1 MLGRT
6 KCVTLVGLS
15 GQVVDVEAD
24 AASGLPAFTIVGLP
38 DAALGEARDRV
49 RAAISNSGLPF
60 TLRRLTVNLQPANLP
75 KTGTTFDLAIAVAVL
90 ASSDLVPD
98 RAVRP
103 VVHIGELGLDGR
115 VRPVRG
121 VLPAVLA
128 ASRAGVGEVVVARA
142 NEAEARL
149 VDGIRVR
156 AVGSLA
162 ELVGIYR
169 GEPVPEVLLADL
181 HDLDELD
188 EHCGPTDPGNPTVA
202 GGGRGALG
210 AEPDLAD
217 VAGQEEARRAV
228 EVAAAGG
235 HHLLMVGP
243 PGAGK
248 TMLAARLPGLLPDL
262 DRELAV
268 EVTAVHSLVGLV
280 PDHGGLIS
288 RPPFVDPHHT
298 ASVAAIVGGGSGLPR
313 PGAISLAHGGVL
325 FLDEAPEWSRAT
337 LDALRQPLEDG
348 TLTIH
353 RSKATARYPAR
364 FQLVLAANP
373 CPCGRASGHGRDCTC
388 TPMAQ
393 RRYLRRLSGP
403 LLDRVDLQITVRPV
417 TRSAISRVGSGES
430 SAVVAAR
437 VADARAA
444 QRERLGATGWR
455 CNAEVPGGDLTAGV
469 LRLGGSTTQDLD
481 RAMERGTL
489 TVRGYHRVLRVA
501 WTLADLCGLPVP
513 GRDEVALAVE
523 LRHHGPVAA

>member
-6 KCVTLVGLS
+6 KCVALVGLA
-15 GQVVDVEAD
+15 GQVIDVEAD

-49 RAAISNSGLPF
+49 RAAINNSGLPF

-90 ASSDLVPD
+90 TSSDLLPE
-98 RAVRP
+98 RKVRH

-128 ASRAGVGEVVVARA
+128 ASRAGLREVVVARA
-142 NEAEARL
+142 NANEARL
-149 VDGIRVR
+149 VEGVDVR
-156 AVGSLA
+156 PVGSLA
-162 ELVGIYR
+162 ELVGFYR
-169 GEPVPEVLLADL
+169 GEPVPELLLADL
-181 HDLDELD
+181 EDLDDLD
-188 EHCGPTDPGNPTVA
+188 VSAGTDNPCVTTSSAA
-202 GGGRGALG
+202 GVTLRPVL
-210 AEPDLAD
+210 DLAD

-235 HHLLMVGP
+235 HHLFMVGP

-262 DRELAV
+262 EREVAV
-268 EVTAVHSLVGLV
+268 EVTAVHSLVGLL
-280 PDHGGLIS
+280 PDGGLIA
-288 RPPFVDPHHT
+288 RPPFIAPHHT

-325 FLDEAPEWSRAT
+325 FLDEAPEWNRPT

-353 RSKATARYPAR
+353 RSKAAAEYPAR

-373 CPCGRASGHGRDCTC
+373 CPCGRVGGPGRDCSC
-388 TPMAQ
+388 TPMAK
-393 RRYLRRLSGP
+393 RRY
-403 LLDRVDLQITVRPV
+403 LQITVRPV
-417 TRSAISRVGSGES
+417 TRAAIRRVGTGES
-430 SAVVAAR
+430 TAVVAAR
-437 VADARAA
+437 VAAARGA
-444 QRERLGATGWR
+444 QLERLSATSWR
-455 CNAEVPGGDLTAGV
+455 CNADVPGADLTNGV
-469 LRLGGSTTQDLD
+469 MRLGGSTIQDLE

-489 TVRGYHRVLRVA
+489 TVRGFHRVLRVA
-501 WTLADLCGLPVP
+501 WTLADLGGRPAP
-513 GRDEVALAVE
+513 TRDEVALAVE
-523 LRHHGPVAA
+523 LRHQGPVAA